1 MFKNNKKED
10 KEGLLSLDDMIA
22 SESITFNEK
31 QKEKEHQNINNL
43 DDYYKEYTISNEQL
57 QNKTQEKAFDQL
69 KRKAIF
75 KTKNNNE
82 TNKKITQEENNN
94 KKVLRSGHKI
104 LKNKKS
110 DKKLKDIKDNHLVN
124 ERKYILKYLILK
136 KETKLKKILKISFE
150 KYKQKTISI
159 IINIIDQQRYNFF
172 ASKKVKNNVNIEE
185 LRIKKLRDIV
195 RKKISKERDKMHI
208 ILIKYYYASLYIHLN
223 WYIYVV
229 NQLSYAQNM
238 PYQASYIGTNAYT
251 TNNDNEDPD
260 PFKDF
265 KPIEETNR
273 MTIHKTIHNTIHN
286 SEVNDAFRQSVM
298 SIAKMNSTDNLDE
311 AFRESIMTINR
322 INDALSN
329 EAKERQK
336 LERLKHLKD
345 LVVKSIKE
353 RKNEFHKIF
362 TKFYYQGRLIE
373 KENDENEIEGDE
385 NSPTRLRAKRSKN
398 PAIERRNKARNLR
411 KIMAKKEKEKID
423 KLRKYFFQFYTNG
436 MLCKLRRNAKYSHAN
451 KNVQFNLDV
460 KENNKDELDEKK
472 EELTLLDK
480 KKIEEDKKRTELEQK
495 RISSL
500 KIIFFKKDR
509 QITLVKRQTIEKW
522 NLRAK
527 IMSLD
532 SIKKNQKFN
541 MTKSVRFKKKSKNT
555 KGDKKYPKST
565 KSVIKFNSDD
575 NDQDNKN

>member
-1 MFKNNKKED
+1 MLKNNKNGD
-10 KEGLLSLDDMIA
+10 KEGLLSLDDMIV
-22 SESITFNEK
+22 SESITSNEK
-31 QKEKEHQNINNL
+31 KKDQEKDYESINNL
-43 DDYYKEYTISNEQL
+43 DEYYKEYEISNDQL
-57 QNKTQEKAFDQL
+57 QEKTFDQL

-75 KTKNNNE
+75 KTKNSGEVN
-82 TNKKITQEENNN
+82 TNKKINQEESNNN
-94 KKVLRSGHKI
+94 IVLRNDHKI
-104 LKNKKS
+104 LKNKRS

-124 ERKYILKYLILK
+124 ERKYILKYLLLK

-150 KYKQKTISI
+150 KYKQKTICI

-172 ASKKVKNNVNIEE
+172 ASKKVKNEENIKE

-195 RKKISKERDKMHI
+195 RKKISKERDKLRI

-251 TNNDNEDPD
+251 TNNANEDPD

-265 KPIEETNR
+265 KPMEETNR
-273 MTIHKTIHNTIHN
+273 MTMHN

-336 LERLKHLKD
+336 LDRLKRLKD
-345 LVVKSIKE
+345 LVIKSIKA
-353 RKNEFHKIF
+353 RKNEFHQMF

-373 KENDENEIEGDE
+373 KEIEGDE
-385 NSPTRLRAKRSKN
+385 NSPSRLRAKSSKN

-423 KLRKYFFQFYTNG
+423 KLRKYFYVFYTNG
-436 MLCKLRRNAKYSHAN
+436 MLCKLKRNAKYTHAK

-460 KENNKDELDEKK
+460 KEYNKDELDEKK
-472 EELTLLDK
+472 EEELTLLDK

-495 RISSL
+495 RISAL
-500 KIIFFKKDR
+500 KVIFFKKDR
-509 QITLVKRQTIEKW
+509 QITLVKRKTFEKW

-532 SIKKNQKFN
+532 SIKKKQKN
-541 MTKSVRFKKKSKNT
+541 SMAKSVRFKKKSKNT
-555 KGDKKYPKST
+555 KGDKKFAKSS
-565 KSVIKFNSDD
+565 KSVIVKSND
-575 NDQDNKN
+575 NDEDNKN